1 MQMLPL
7 VSGKLRAAGYD
18 RATRV
23 LQVQFDNGELW
34 QYAGVGEDVWR
45 RLSSAS
51 SPWSFFRDNIE
62 EEFAGRRVGRAVGGG
77 GKNPLDDLFG
87 SA

>member
-7 VSGKLRAAGYD
+7 PSGKLRAAGYE
-18 RATRV
+18 RSTRV
-23 LQVQFDNGELW
+23 LQVQFENGELW

-62 EEFAGRRVGRAVGGG
+62 EEFGGRRVGRAVAAG
-77 GKNPLDDLFG
+77 GKNPLDELFG
-87 SA
+87 